1 MLAKLHWAS
10 TARTTRRTSAFSLVG
25 VIGCRRGSIFAS
37 SLSEDCLSVVCRA
50 VSDTHKNLLL
60 NNEGFIP
67 LLIDSLLLDKDHPRM
82 DNVTL
87 MGVTD
92 WEAVKVPVQRVR
104 QSSAAS
110 VYLLWRHSY
119 YNDES

>member
-1 MLAKLHWAS
+1 
-10 TARTTRRTSAFSLVG
+10 
-25 VIGCRRGSIFAS
+25 
-37 SLSEDCLSVVCRA
+37 
-50 VSDTHKNLLL
+50 
-60 NNEGFIP
+60 
-67 LLIDSLLLDKDHPRM
+67 LDKDHPRM

>member
-1 MLAKLHWAS
+1 M
-10 TARTTRRTSAFSLVG
+10 
-25 VIGCRRGSIFAS
+25 
-37 SLSEDCLSVVCRA
+37 VCRA